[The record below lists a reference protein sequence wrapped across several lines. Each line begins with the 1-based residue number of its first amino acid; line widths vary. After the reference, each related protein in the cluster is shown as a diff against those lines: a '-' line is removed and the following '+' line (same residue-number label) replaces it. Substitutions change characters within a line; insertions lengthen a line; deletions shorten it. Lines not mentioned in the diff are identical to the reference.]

1 MPTVEVKVDAD
12 VSIEDDGIAL
22 TLWVTDEIK
31 ESITFDMDD
40 LVEDLM
46 EDIDKTDDDD
56 RAYAEA
62 VAKMLAEASQAIYC
76 NLG

>member
-46 EDIDKTDDDD
+46 EDIDKTDNDD

>member
-31 ESITFDMDD
+31 ESITFDMDE

-46 EDIDKTDDDD
+46 EDIDKMDDKD

>member
-76 NLG
+76 NLD

>member
-46 EDIDKTDDDD
+46 EDIDKTDADD

>member
-62 VAKMLAEASQAIYC
+62 VAKMLAEASKAIYC

>member
-46 EDIDKTDDDD
+46 EDIDKMDDDD

>member
-46 EDIDKTDDDD
+46 EDIDKTDEDD